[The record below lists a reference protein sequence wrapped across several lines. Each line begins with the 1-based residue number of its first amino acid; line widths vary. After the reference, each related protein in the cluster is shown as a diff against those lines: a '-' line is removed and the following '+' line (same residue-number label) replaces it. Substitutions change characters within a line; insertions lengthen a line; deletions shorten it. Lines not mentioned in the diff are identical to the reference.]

1 MKPLYKNMFNSVN
14 GAQPAEDELELINR
28 YTVKPLTADEVFC
41 FTVTLCDNEVDR
53 DFERFSVDALRALA
67 PMFEGK
73 TGITDHRMQAE
84 NQNSR
89 IFKTWIEES
98 ETEKTTLGENYT
110 ALKARAYMPRTP
122 KAEQFIA
129 EIKAGIKKET
139 SISCSVSKAVC
150 SVCGKN
156 IKKEG
161 CQHRKGEI
169 YNGRLCHAVLENPTD
184 AYEFSFVAVPA
195 QPRAGVTK
203 AFNAEDSMTL
213 EEIKKQSAEFDGI
226 TLSRTAFMNLTEQ
239 LHKHEQLANDAV
251 LYRKGLESRVVRFGT
266 MAVPSLSGTDFEDI
280 CKALTASQLSTL
292 AKAFESQAA
301 KRYPLYPQLGTAAE
315 KETTNNNEFKI

>member
-1 MKPLYKNMFNSVN
+1 MKPLYKNMFNSIN
-14 GAQPAEDELELINR
+14 GSQPAENELELINR
-28 YTVKPLTADEVFC
+28 HTVKPLTADEVFC

-53 DFERFSVDALRALA
+53 DFERFSVESLRALA
-67 PMFEGK
+67 PLFEGK

-89 IFKTWIEES
+89 IFRTWIEES

-150 SVCGKN
+150 SICGKN

-161 CQHRKGEI
+161 CNHRKGEV
-169 YNGRLCHAVLENPTD
+169 YNGRLCHTVLESPTD

-203 AFNAEDSMTL
+203 AFKAEDSMTI
-213 EEIKKQSAEFDGI
+213 EDIKKQSAEFDGI
-226 TLSRTAFMNLTEQ
+226 TLSRNAFMNLTEK
-239 LHKHEQLANDAV
+239 LSEMKKLADDAA
-251 LYRKGLESRVVRFGT
+251 LYRKGLEARAIRFAA
-266 MAVPSLSGTDFEDI
+266 MAVPALSGTDFENI
-280 CKALTASQLSTL
+280 CKSLTASQLSTL
-292 AKAFESQAA
+292 TKAFENQAA
-301 KRYPLYPQLGTAAE
+301 KLYPLYPQLGTATE
-315 KETTNNNEFKI
+315 KETTDNNEFKI

>member
-1 MKPLYKNMFNSVN
+1 MKPIYKNILNSVN
-14 GAQPAEDELELINR
+14 GSQPAEDELELINR

-53 DFERFSVDALRALA
+53 DFERFSVESLRALA
-67 PMFEGK
+67 TMFEGK

-89 IFKTWIEES
+89 IFRTWIEES

-122 KAEQFIA
+122 KTEQFIT

-139 SISCSVSKAVC
+139 SISCSVSEAVC

-156 IKKEG
+156 TKKEG

-169 YNGRLCHAVLENPTD
+169 YNGRLCHTVLETPTD

-213 EEIKKQSAEFDGI
+213 EQIEKQSAEFDGI
-226 TLSRTAFMNLTEQ
+226 ILSRTAFMSLTKQ
-239 LHKHEQLANDAV
+239 LHQLEQLADDAA
-251 LYRKGLESRVVRFGT
+251 LYRKGLEKQVMRFGS
-266 MAVPSLSGTDFEDI
+266 MAVPSLSGPEIEDI
-280 CKALTASQLSTL
+280 CKSLTASQLSTL
-292 AKAFESQAA
+292 SKAFEAQAA
-301 KRYPLYPQLGTAAE
+301 KLYPLYPQLGAAAE
-315 KETTNNNEFKI
+315 KETTDNNEFKI